1 MSKSS
6 IKICDQVVHKGEIAN
21 LALPLPMF
29 YSCAP
34 MYMPIKVINGKKDG
48 PNLLIVAAM
57 RAAELNGVEI
67 INEFIKG
74 FDDTKELRGSITLV
88 PVLNIYEL
96 TNLGSSAPR
105 ELDISEAF
113 PGDSEGTFAQR
124 LADIFT
130 KELLS
135 QADVCVQIKTGDLNH
150 EILPQ
155 VYCDISNR
163 DHRRLAYSFKTPVV
177 TSVENKYYYSLR
189 ECADSMNIPF
199 FVYEGGEAMRF
210 DSASITTGI
219 EGIENLLVL
228 LDMKDGE
235 AEGYKDHDRIV
246 CEEQDWIR
254 SPKGGILHSDINLG
268 DSVKEGDMLG
278 FITDPFGGDG
288 DLKILSNSSGVV
300 VGINRHPLLI
310 EGVQVFKIAKFMNPQ
325 KAQDVIGSWEES
337 RQES

>member
-6 IKICDQVVHKGEIAN
+6 IKICDQVVHKGEVAN

-34 MYMPIKVINGKKDG
+34 MYMPIKVINGKNDG
-48 PNLLIVAAM
+48 PNLLVVAAM
-57 RAAELNGVEI
+57 DASELNGVEI
-67 INEFIKG
+67 INEFINN
-74 FDDTKELRGSITLV
+74 FDTKELAGSITLV
-88 PVLNIYEL
+88 PVINIYEL
-96 TNLGSSAPR
+96 TTLGSSAPR
-105 ELDISEAF
+105 ELDISQAF

-130 KELLS
+130 KELLN
-135 QADVCVQIKTGDLNH
+135 QADVCVQLKTGELNH

-163 DHRRLAYSFKTPVV
+163 DHRHLAYAFKTPVV

-189 ECADSMNIPF
+189 KSADSMKIPF
-199 FVYEGGEAMRF
+199 FVYEAGEAMRF
-210 DSASITTGI
+210 DSSSIQVGK
-219 EGIENLLVL
+219 EGIKNLLVL
-228 LDMKDGE
+228 LGMVEGE
-235 AEGYKDHDRIV
+235 AEGFKDHDTIV

-254 SPKGGILHSDINLG
+254 SPKGGILHSDISLG
-268 DSVKEGDMLG
+268 DNVKEGDLLG
-278 FITDPFGGDG
+278 FITDPFGGDD
-288 DLKILSNSSGVV
+288 DLKILSNSDGVV
-300 VGINRHPLLI
+300 VGVNRHPLLI
-310 EGVQVFKIAKFMNPQ
+310 EGGQVFKIAKFMNPQ